1 MRRDTNGEYVFQ
13 VDENNRARRTAVTTG
28 GRLIDKLEIRAG
40 LEVGRRV
47 VAGGFVGLN
56 DGQPVQPVDES
67 SRGQTDGA

>member
-1 MRRDTNGEYVFQ
+1 M
-13 VDENNRARRTAVTTG
+13 TTG

-40 LEVGRRV
+40 LEVGQRV